1 MWTIHQKRRKKVK
14 EIGDSRYIYQNE
26 LDKACFQ
33 HGMAYGDSKDLH
45 GRTISDKALSDKVF
59 NIDKNPKYD
68 GYQRGRASMIYTFF
82 DKKAPGGAIKNKIMS
97 NQELAKALHKSII

>member
-1 MWTIHQKRRKKVK
+1 MDY
-14 EIGDSRYIYQNE
+14 E
-26 LDKACFQ
+26 
-33 HGMAYGDSKDLH
+33 DSKDLH